1 MHSMRTRPLFLEIE
15 GCVYHCRVKIW
26 DKGMGV
32 GRECMLV
39 VGGKGCS
46 VYRPQHDDTL
56 NCANKTTCSVI

>member
-1 MHSMRTRPLFLEIE
+1 MPSPHI
-15 GCVYHCRVKIW
+15 YHCRVKIW

-46 VYRPQHDDTL
+46 VYRPRHDDTL